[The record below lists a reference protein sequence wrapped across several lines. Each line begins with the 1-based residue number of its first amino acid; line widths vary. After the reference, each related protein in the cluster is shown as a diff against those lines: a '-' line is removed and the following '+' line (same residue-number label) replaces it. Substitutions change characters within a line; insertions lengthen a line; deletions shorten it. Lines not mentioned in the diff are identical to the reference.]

1 MPVHIANEEE
11 LISAVEKMRMA
22 GTDLSEYELKSAS
35 GGIPKETAESIS
47 AFANRTGGVVI
58 FGIRESGGFHS
69 VDIDV
74 KAVQAGAAQ
83 AARELV
89 EPPQAVEI
97 AVLKFEGKPVV
108 VVNVPEAPV
117 KEKPCYVKK
126 LGQVNGSYIRTGD
139 GDHKMSLYEID
150 RFIENQHRS
159 ARNDVAIVKDATLED
174 FDKTLLQG
182 WLARVRATSFGRSAT
197 MGDEELMANRRV
209 IDYDDDGTARPTIAG
224 LLSLGEYPQK
234 SFPRLNVVFTS
245 YPTSRKGETAGNG
258 QRFVDTVNID
268 GPIPAMV
275 VEAVRAVSRNM
286 KHGAI
291 VKGALR
297 ENVPDYPLA
306 AVREAVAN
314 ALMHRDY
321 SLDGQ
326 GTPVAIDLFLDR
338 LEISNPGGLFG
349 ILTVE
354 KLGSSGA
361 TASRNQFLARI
372 LEDVPYTD
380 YDGRVGRV
388 VENRGSGYPT
398 INRELEEALMPDP
411 VAFSSLDEFLLV
423 LRHRKMT
430 EHEDRAYSKSNV
442 EEAILAFLSERE
454 SASAS
459 EIAGA
464 SGIGVKTVRSYIA
477 RMLDG
482 GVLDA
487 IGTRNSPKRRYRLN
501 R

>member
-1 MPVHIANEEE
+1 MQIANEEE
-11 LISAVEKMRMA
+11 LEAAVEKMRLA
-22 GTDLSEYELKSAS
+22 GTDLSEYELKSAK

-47 AFANRTGGVVI
+47 AFANSSGGVVI
-58 FGIRESGGFHS
+58 FGIREGGGFHA

-89 EPPQAVEI
+89 EPPQAIEI
-97 AVLKFEGKPVV
+97 LVLKFEGKPIVV
-108 VVNVPEAPV
+108 ANVPEAPV
-117 KEKPCYVKK
+117 KEKPCFVKK

-150 RFIENQHRS
+150 RFIENQLRTARS
-159 ARNDVAIVKDATLED
+159 DIAIVKDATLD
-174 FDKTLLQG
+174 DLDKSLLQG
-182 WLARVRATSFGRSAT
+182 WLSRVRTTSFGRSSA
-197 MGDEELMANRRV
+197 MDDEELMANRRV
-209 IDYDDDGTARPTIAG
+209 IAYDDDGTARPTVAG
-224 LLSLGEYPQK
+224 LLALGSYPQK

-245 YPTSRKGETAGNG
+245 YPTSQKGETGRSG
-258 QRFVDTVNID
+258 LRFSDTVSID

-275 VEAVRAVSRNM
+275 VETVRAVSRNM

-291 VKGALR
+291 VEGALR

-321 SLDGQ
+321 SVDGQ
-326 GTPVAIDLFLDR
+326 GSPVMVELYPDR

-354 KLGSSGA
+354 KLGAKGA

-398 INRELEEALMPDP
+398 INRELEKSLMPAP
-411 VAFSSLDEFLLV
+411 IAHSSLDEFDLV
-423 LRHRKMT
+423 LRHRRMT
-430 EHEDRAYSKSNV
+430 EQEDKAHTKRNV
-442 EEAILAFLSERE
+442 EEAILSFLSERE
-454 SASAS
+454 SASTS
-459 EIAGA
+459 EIAKA
-464 SGIGVKTVRSYIA
+464 SGMGIKTVRTYIA
-477 RMLDG
+477 RLLATG
-482 GVLDA
+482 LLEP
-487 IGTRNSPKRRYRLN
+487 IGMKNSPKRRYRLN